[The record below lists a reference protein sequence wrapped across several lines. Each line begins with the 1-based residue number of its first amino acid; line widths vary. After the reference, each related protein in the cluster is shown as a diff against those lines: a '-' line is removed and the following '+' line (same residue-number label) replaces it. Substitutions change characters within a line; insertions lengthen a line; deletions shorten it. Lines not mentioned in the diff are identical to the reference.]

1 MEESLHNTPSCINI
15 IQEVALGKTRATIP
29 ELAEAKRDDA
39 PQLKGQGKR
48 KRPQT
53 PVESPRRDW
62 GNHAP
67 SLAQEKTRSEMV
79 QLKHQLYVKILES
92 KISKSMDTL
101 PKLGEYGKK
110 WDPDEHE
117 KLVNDRLSYF
127 SANDA
132 SKRKMFV
139 LSLIRPT

>member
-1 MEESLHNTPSCINI
+1 
-15 IQEVALGKTRATIP
+15 
-29 ELAEAKRDDA
+29 
-39 PQLKGQGKR
+39 
-48 KRPQT
+48 
-53 PVESPRRDW
+53 
-62 GNHAP
+62 
-67 SLAQEKTRSEMV
+67 MV
-79 QLKHQLYVKILES
+79 QLKHQLHVRILDN
-92 KISKSMDTL
+92 KISNSMDTP

-110 WDPDEHE
+110 WDPNEYE